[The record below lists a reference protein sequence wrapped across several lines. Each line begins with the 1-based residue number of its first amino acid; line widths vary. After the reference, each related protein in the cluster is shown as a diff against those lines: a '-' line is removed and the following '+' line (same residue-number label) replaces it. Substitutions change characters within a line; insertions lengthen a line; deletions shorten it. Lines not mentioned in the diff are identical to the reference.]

1 MYEGADF
8 FAPHLLHTLKEEQ
21 ETMTLFAKGITFSK
35 KVTTL
40 KLNLID
46 TPLPKRVILPLKQY
60 IGEASQ
66 PVVKAGDTVKAGQL
80 IATAP
85 TDTSLPLH
93 ATIAGTVKDITEQPD
108 YKGTP
113 TPCLIIE
120 GDGTDTWIE
129 PSDTKEEEKKDISS
143 YAPSEI
149 IERIHAAGLITTQLV
164 PVPLATDLVPIDQ
177 PKTHLIGGQRITK
190 KIDTLIITALDRE
203 PFLGVN
209 RYLAGNNNKELVDGI
224 TALKIITG
232 AHYVRFVVDTHYPPS
247 TQLKDLVAADEEET
261 TTLTSLNGRRF
272 PIGLAIPLIKAVLG
286 REVPLPYGHPRDV
299 GVALYDM
306 NTAIAV
312 GKAVSTQLPQVDSL
326 ITVGG
331 GAMSKKGIVTV
342 RIGTSIGDVIAS
354 LGGLSKDTA
363 KIIIGG
369 PMTGMAH
376 YDLTIPITKE
386 TDGLFALTHDEIQL
400 SGDYRQCI
408 NCGLCVKV
416 CPVNLLPGV
425 LSLYCA
431 KDKFD
436 MAETDGLFQC
446 IECGCCDYVC
456 PSRRPMVHL
465 FRHAKHQLMEA

>member
-1 MYEGADF
+1 MAF
-8 FAPHLLHTLKEEQ
+8 FS
-21 ETMTLFAKGITFSK
+21 KGITLSK

-40 KLNLID
+40 KLDLTE
-46 TPLPKRVILPLKQY
+46 TPLPKRVILPLQQY
-60 IGEASQ
+60 IGEPSQ
-66 PVVKAGDTVKAGQL
+66 PVVKKGDTVTVGQL
-80 IATAP
+80 IATAHAGN
-85 TDTSLPLH
+85 SLPLY
-93 ATIAGTVKDITEQPD
+93 ATISGTVGDITEHD
-108 YKGTP
+108 NYKGTP
-113 TPCLIIE
+113 TLAIIIE

-129 PSDTKEEEKKDISS
+129 TSNKKKEEKELSS
-143 YAPSEI
+143 YAPTEI
-149 IERIHAAGLITTQLV
+149 VKRIHAAGLITHQLV
-164 PVPLATDLVPIDQ
+164 PVPLTTDLVPIDQ
-177 PKTHLIGGQRITK
+177 PKTHLIDGHRITK

-209 RYLAGNNNKELVDGI
+209 RYLAGIHNEELADGI
-224 TALKIITG
+224 AALKIITG
-232 AHYVRFVVDTHYPPS
+232 AHSVRFVVDTHYPPY
-247 TQLKDLVAADEEET
+247 TQLKELVAADEEET

-272 PIGLAIPLIKAVLG
+272 PIGLAIPVIKAALG

-306 NTAIAV
+306 ATAIAV
-312 GKAVSTQLPQVDSL
+312 GKAVSTQIPQVESL

-331 GAMSKKGIVTV
+331 GAMPKGGIVTV
-342 RIGTSIGDVIAS
+342 RIGTPIGDVIAS
-354 LGGLSKDTA
+354 LGGLSTPPA

-386 TDGLFALTHDEIQL
+386 TEGLFALTHDEIQL

-431 KDKFD
+431 KDRFD
-436 MAETDGLFQC
+436 MAEAEGLFHC

>member
-1 MYEGADF
+1 MAF
-8 FAPHLLHTLKEEQ
+8 FS
-21 ETMTLFAKGITFSK
+21 KGITFSK

-40 KLNLID
+40 SLEVID
-46 TPLPKRVILPLKQY
+46 TPLPKRVILPLQQY
-60 IGEASQ
+60 IGKPSE
-66 PVVKAGDTVKAGQL
+66 PVVKKGDTVKAGQL
-80 IATAP
+80 IAT
-85 TDTSLPLH
+85 DNKGNSLPLH
-93 ATIAGTVKDITEQPD
+93 ATLSGTIGDITEFED
-108 YKGTP
+108 ATGTP
-113 TPCLIIE
+113 TPSIIIE

-129 PSDTKEEEKKDISS
+129 PPKEKKDISS
-143 YAPSEI
+143 LAPTEI
-149 IERIHAAGLITTQLV
+149 VERIHAAGLITTQLV
-164 PVPLATDLVPIDQ
+164 PVPLTTDLMPIDQ
-177 PKTHLIGGQRITK
+177 PKTHLIDGQRITK
-190 KIDTLIITALDRE
+190 KIDTLIITACDKE

-209 RYLAGNNNKELVDGI
+209 RYLAGIHTEELADGI
-224 TALKIITG
+224 AALKMITG
-232 AHYVRFVVDTHYPPS
+232 AQYICFVVDTHSPS
-247 TQLKDLVAADEEET
+247 YTQLKELVAADEEET
-261 TTLTSLNGRRF
+261 TTLTSVNGRRF
-272 PIGLAIPLIKAVLG
+272 PIGMAIPVIKAALG

-306 NTAIAV
+306 TTAIAV
-312 GKAVSTQLPQVDSL
+312 GKALRTQTPQVDTL

-331 GAMSKKGIVTV
+331 GALSKKGIVRV
-342 RIGTSIGDVIAS
+342 RIGTPIEDVIAS
-354 LGGLSKDTA
+354 LGGLRTPPA

-376 YDLTIPITKE
+376 YDLSIPVTKE
-386 TDGLFALTHDEIQL
+386 TEGIFALTHDEIQL

-431 KDKFD
+431 KDRFD
-436 MAETDGLFQC
+436 MAETEGLFHC

>member
-1 MYEGADF
+1 MA
-8 FAPHLLHTLKEEQ
+8 
-21 ETMTLFAKGITFSK
+21 LFAKGITFPK
-35 KVTTL
+35 NLTALTL
-40 KLNLID
+40 DLID
-46 TPLPKRVILPLKQY
+46 IPLPKRVILPMKQY

-66 PVVKAGDTVKAGQL
+66 PVVTKGDTVRTGQL
-80 IATAP
+80 IATAT
-85 TDTSLPLH
+85 TDTSLPLY
-93 ATIAGTVKDITEQPD
+93 ATIAGTIGDMTEYD
-108 YKGTP
+108 DATGTP
-113 TPCLIIE
+113 TPSLIIE

-129 PSDTKEEEKKDISS
+129 PSKKKEQKKGQKEVSS
-143 YAPSEI
+143 CTPPEI
-149 IERIHAAGLITTQLV
+149 IERIHAAGLITNQLV
-164 PVPLATDLVPIDQ
+164 SVPLTIDLVPIDQ
-177 PKTHLIGGQRITK
+177 PKTHLIDGHRITK
-190 KIDTLIITALDRE
+190 KIDTLIITALDKE

-209 RYLAGNNNKELVDGI
+209 RYLAGIHNEELADGI

-232 AHYVRFVVDTHYPPS
+232 AHSVRLVVDTHYPLS
-247 TQLKDLVAADEEET
+247 TQLTDLVAADEEET
-261 TTLTSLNGRRF
+261 TTLIPLNGRRF
-272 PIGLAIPLIKAVLG
+272 PIGLAIPVIKAVLG

-306 NTAIAV
+306 ATVIAV
-312 GKAVSTQLPQVDSL
+312 GKAMSTHLPQVESL

-331 GAMSKKGIVTV
+331 GALPKAGIVTV
-342 RIGTSIGDVIAS
+342 RIGTPIGDVIDS
-354 LGGLSKDTA
+354 LGGFRTPPA
-363 KIIIGG
+363 KIIMGG

-376 YDLTIPITKE
+376 YDLTIPVTKE

-431 KDKFD
+431 QDRFD
-436 MAETDGLFQC
+436 MAETDGLFHC

-465 FRHAKHQLMEA
+465 FRHAKHQLIEGG

>member
-1 MYEGADF
+1 MA
-8 FAPHLLHTLKEEQ
+8 
-21 ETMTLFAKGITFSK
+21 LFAKGITFSK
-35 KVTTL
+35 HLTTL
-40 KLNLID
+40 TLDSID

-66 PVVKAGDTVKAGQL
+66 PVIKAGDTVTTGQL

-85 TDTSLPLH
+85 TGTSLPLY
-93 ATIAGTVKDITEQPD
+93 ATISGTIKDITEQPD
-108 YKGTP
+108 YKGMP
-113 TPCLIIE
+113 TPCIIIE
-120 GDGTDTWIE
+120 GDGADTWIE
-129 PSDTKEEEKKDISS
+129 APQEQKDISS
-143 YAPSEI
+143 LAPTEI
-149 IERIHAAGLITTQLV
+149 VERIHTAGLITTQLL

-177 PKTHLIGGQRITK
+177 PKTHLIDGQRITK
-190 KIDTLIITALDRE
+190 KIDTLVITALDKE

-209 RYLAGNNNKELVDGI
+209 RYLAGNTNANLVDGI
-224 TALKIITG
+224 TALKSITG
-232 AHYVRFVVDTHYPPS
+232 AQYVRFVVDTHYGPY
-247 TQLKDLVAADEEET
+247 TQLQELVTADEEET
-261 TTLTSLNGRRF
+261 TTLTSINGRRF
-272 PIGLAIPLIKAVLG
+272 PTGLAIPLIKAVLG

-299 GVALYDM
+299 GVALYDL

-312 GKAVSTQLPQVDSL
+312 GKAVRTQTPQVDTL

-331 GAMSKKGIVTV
+331 GAMPKAGIVTV
-342 RIGTSIGDVIAS
+342 RIGTPIGDVIDS
-354 LGGLSKDTA
+354 LGGFSTSPA
-363 KIIIGG
+363 KIILGG

-376 YDLTIPITKE
+376 YDLTTPITKE
-386 TDGLFALTHDEIQL
+386 TDGLFALTQNEIQL

-431 KDKFD
+431 KDQFD
-436 MAETDGLFQC
+436 MAEAEGLFNC

-465 FRHAKHQLMEA
+465 FRHAKHQLMEP

>member
-1 MYEGADF
+1 MA
-8 FAPHLLHTLKEEQ
+8 
-21 ETMTLFAKGITFSK
+21 LFAKGITFSK
-35 KVTTL
+35 HLTTL
-40 KLNLID
+40 TLDSID

-66 PVVKAGDTVKAGQL
+66 PVVKAGDTVTTGQL

-85 TDTSLPLH
+85 TGTSLPLY
-93 ATIAGTVKDITEQPD
+93 ATISGTVKDITEQPD

-113 TPCLIIE
+113 TPCIIIE
-120 GDGTDTWIE
+120 GDGADTWIE
-129 PSDTKEEEKKDISS
+129 APQEQKDISS
-143 YAPSEI
+143 LAPTEI
-149 IERIHAAGLITTQLV
+149 VERIHTAGLITTQLL

-177 PKTHLIGGQRITK
+177 PKTHLIDGQRITK
-190 KIDTLIITALDRE
+190 KIDTLIITALDKE

-209 RYLAGNNNKELVDGI
+209 RYLAGNTNANLVDGI
-224 TALKIITG
+224 TALKSITG
-232 AHYVRFVVDTHYPPS
+232 AQYVRFVVDTHYGPY
-247 TQLKDLVAADEEET
+247 TQLQELVTADEEET
-261 TTLTSLNGRRF
+261 TTLTSINGRRF
-272 PIGLAIPLIKAVLG
+272 PTGLAIPLIKAVLG

-299 GVALYDM
+299 GVALYDL

-312 GKAVSTQLPQVDSL
+312 GKAVRTQTPQVDTL

-331 GAMSKKGIVTV
+331 GAMPKAGIVTV
-342 RIGTSIGDVIAS
+342 RIGTPIGDVIDS
-354 LGGLSKDTA
+354 LGGFSTSPA
-363 KIIIGG
+363 KIILGG

-376 YDLTIPITKE
+376 YDLTTPITKE
-386 TDGLFALTHDEIQL
+386 TDGLFALTQNEIQL

-431 KDKFD
+431 KDQFD
-436 MAETDGLFQC
+436 MAEAEGLFNC

-465 FRHAKHQLMEA
+465 FRHAKHQLMEP